1 MPEDLPESM
10 KATVDK
16 RYLRNQSG
24 ELVENPNYQ
33 RLADALQY
41 EGDTMGHCVGGY
53 CPDVLAGRSRIFSLR
68 DAKGEPHVT
77 IEVRPD
83 SNYPQIAAKMKLN
96 GASDEEVAAFMNNP
110 PHDIIQIK
118 GKQNQKPKDEYI
130 PYVQDF
136 VKSQNWGH
144 VSDIKNA
151 NMERI
156 EYMFYPNQIEELK
169 SKGFDVPK
177 YITQD
182 ELDNYLIHLV
192 KPD

>member
-1 MPEDLPESM
+1 MTGVQTCALPIS
-10 KATVDK
+10 
-16 RYLRNQSG
+16 
-24 ELVENPNYQ
+24 
-33 RLADALQY
+33 
-41 EGDTMGHCVGGY
+41 
-53 CPDVLAGRSRIFSLR
+53 DVLQGRTKIYSLR

-192 KPD
+192 KPE

>member
-1 MPEDLPESM
+1 MLF
-10 KATVDK
+10 
-16 RYLRNQSG
+16 
-24 ELVENPNYQ
+24 
-33 RLADALQY
+33 
-41 EGDTMGHCVGGY
+41 
-53 CPDVLAGRSRIFSLR
+53 RS
-68 DAKGEPHVT
+68 
-77 IEVRPD
+77 
-83 SNYPQIAAKMKLN
+83 
-96 GASDEEVAAFMNNP
+96 
-110 PHDIIQIK
+110 K

-130 PYVQDF
+130 QYVQDF

-144 VSDIKNA
+144 VSDLKNA

>member
-1 MPEDLPESM
+1 M
-10 KATVDK
+10 KNAKLKSKVGSK
-16 RYLRNQSG
+16 PMQA
-24 ELVENPNYQ
+24 V
-33 RLADALQY
+33 Y
-41 EGDTMGHCVGGY
+41 EVVIERPSIKGAHKSRSIKIKG
-53 CPDVLAGRSRIFSLR
+53 DVLKLIIKNLPATEQHHAWGVWSDI
-68 DAKGEPHVT
+68 AKKADELAPNLEQT
-77 IEVRPD
+77 IR
-83 SNYPQIAAKMKLN
+83 
-96 GASDEEVAAFMNNP
+96 
-110 PHDIIQIK
+110 QIK

-182 ELDNYLIHLV
+182 ELDNYLANLL
-192 KPD
+192 KE